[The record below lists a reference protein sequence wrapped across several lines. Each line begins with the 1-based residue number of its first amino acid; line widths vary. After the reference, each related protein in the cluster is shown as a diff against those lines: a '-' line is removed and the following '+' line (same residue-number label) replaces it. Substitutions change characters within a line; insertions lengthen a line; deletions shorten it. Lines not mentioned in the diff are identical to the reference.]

1 MHINIG
7 FIFLVFGI
15 NVLYLTINTLRLIFQ
30 NKGLIW
36 VAPFFGMVEITLYT
50 MGLNYVLNSLANP
63 LYLVAYAL
71 GFGLGIG
78 LGMLID
84 RWLAIG
90 YVIVQIIIPQGEEN
104 QDKKTL
110 VHLLRDAGYGVTE
123 FDGIGRDGARMVLEV
138 LVPRKDE
145 KTIYDMVLAF
155 NPRAFMLS
163 LEPTTF
169 NGGFWVKRLK
179 RRRQL
184 IAQRDRK
191 NK

>member
-1 MHINIG
+1 MHINLG
-7 FIFLVFGI
+7 FIGLVFGI

-36 VAPFFGMVEITLYT
+36 VAPFFGMVEISLYT
-50 MGLNYVLNSLANP
+50 LGLNYVLNSLANP
-63 LYLVAYAL
+63 IYLVVYAL
-71 GFGLGIG
+71 GFGVGIA

-90 YVIVQIIIPQGEEN
+90 YVIVQIIIPREEQN
-104 QDKKTL
+104 RDKQTL
-110 VHLLRDAGYGVTE
+110 VHLLRDAGFGVTE
-123 FDGIGRDGARMVLEV
+123 FAGVGRDGARMVLEV

-145 KTIYDMVLAF
+145 KTIYAMVLAF

-169 NGGFWVKRLK
+169 NGGFWVKRLN
-179 RRRQL
+179 RRRQI
-184 IAQRDRK
+184 IAEHNHK
-191 NK
+191 

>member
-1 MHINIG
+1 MHVDFG
-7 FIFLVFGI
+7 FIGLVFGI

-50 MGLNYVLNSLANP
+50 LGLNYVLNSLANP

-71 GFGLGIG
+71 GFGTGIA

-90 YVIVQIIIPQGEEN
+90 YVIVQIIIPRDEEN
-104 QDKKTL
+104 RDKKTL
-110 VHLLRDAGYGVTE
+110 VSLLRDAGYGVTE
-123 FDGIGRDGARMVLEV
+123 FDGTGRDGARMVLEV

-145 KTIYDMVLAF
+145 KTIYAMVLAF
-155 NPRAFMLS
+155 NERAFMLS

-169 NGGFWVKRLK
+169 NGGFWVKRIK

-184 IAQRDRK
+184 IAERARK
-191 NK
+191 

>member
-1 MHINIG
+1 M
-7 FIFLVFGI
+7 
-15 NVLYLTINTLRLIFQ
+15 
-30 NKGLIW
+30 
-36 VAPFFGMVEITLYT
+36 
-50 MGLNYVLNSLANP
+50 
-63 LYLVAYAL
+63 
-71 GFGLGIG
+71 
-78 LGMLID
+78 
-84 RWLAIG
+84 
-90 YVIVQIIIPQGEEN
+90 
-104 QDKKTL
+104 
-110 VHLLRDAGYGVTE
+110 TE

-145 KTIYDMVLAF
+145 KTIYDMVLSF